1 MNFDRNSLTK
11 LLTLPD
17 DEFKK
22 VLIERARESGIDA
35 SKFSFSDKDI
45 AKLKTVLSLASDS
58 DIAEFMKKFGD
69 RRM

>member
-17 DEFKK
+17 EEFKK
-22 VLIERARESGIDA
+22 VLIEIAHESGIDA

-58 DIAEFMKKFGD
+58 DISEFMKKFGD

>member
-22 VLIERARESGIDA
+22 VLIEIARESGIDA